1 MLIDFVLQDIGLQFL
16 QTSPEYGP
24 TYISRIHPIKIQL
37 QKTSSWDN
45 SAFCIL
51 YLGNFHFK
59 QTFAPTVHFYAG
71 DREEL
76 PTVLSVVRNDVSEA
90 TTRMSLSFSEEDFMD
105 GCYSQDYSSITQE
118 ISSRR

>member
-1 MLIDFVLQDIGLQFL
+1 MLIDFVLQDIVLQFL

-45 SAFCIL
+45 SVFCIL
-51 YLGNFHFK
+51 YLRNFHFK
-59 QTFAPTVHFYAG
+59 
-71 DREEL
+71 EEL

-90 TTRMSLSFSEEDFMD
+90 TTRMSSSFSEEDFME
-105 GCYSQDYSSITQE
+105 GCYSQDDSSITQE